1 MNMQILIKID
11 KHLADKLL
19 AITKAGS
26 TQEAV
31 NVVLEKYV
39 KSK

>member
-1 MNMQILIKID
+1 MQILIKID

-31 NVVLEKYV
+31 NMVLQQYIKG
-39 KSK
+39 K